1 MTGVLAPLPDSQ
13 ERQAH
18 TEQQCGVGFRDDVE
32 RPGLKKTR
40 GRIEQSGI
48 EEDVFAWTAGVITD
62 CQGAGAWGIPSEIDA
77 CEQDVVAAGA
87 VRQEVRI
94 GRDPE
99 ITRSTP
105 ETGKRDSGPEAVGR
119 PVRARRCFGS
129 RSRSYVPFRVL
140 HDQRLP
146 RYPRSPGREAWS
158 RAGIAV
164 KGRFDHS
171 IRGSSE
177 HHFLPRGECLG
188 ECTRITHW

>member
-1 MTGVLAPLPDSQ
+1 MTGVLAPLPNSQ

-40 GRIEQSGI
+40 GRVEQSGI

-87 VRQEVRI
+87 VRQEVKF

-146 RYPRSPGREAWS
+146 RYPRRSWAGGVEPS
-158 RAGIAV
+158 RNHGQ
-164 KGRFDHS
+164 GS
-171 IRGSSE
+171 IRPLDTRVKRAS
-177 HHFLPRGECLG
+177 LPSQGRVPG
-188 ECTRITHW
+188 